1 MGIAIVMYLCC
12 RALWGDVE
20 GCVVDVDVMVRFN
33 AIEILHLIADH
44 GMVMV
49 LCTSVDHLFSDFHIQ
64 KSCPGSLA
72 L

>member
-1 MGIAIVMYLCC
+1 MYFCC

-20 GCVVDVDVMVRFN
+20 GCVVDVDVMVRSN
-33 AIEILHLIADH
+33 AIEVLHRVADY

-49 LCTSVDHLFSDFHIQ
+49 LCILIDHLFSDFHIQ
-64 KSCPGSLA
+64 KPCLRSFA

>member
-1 MGIAIVMYLCC
+1 MYFCC

-20 GCVVDVDVMVRFN
+20 GCVMDVDVMVRSN
-33 AIEILHLIADH
+33 AIEVLHLVADH

-49 LCTSVDHLFSDFHIQ
+49 LCKLAGHLFSDFHIQ
-64 KSCPGSLA
+64 KPCLGGFA